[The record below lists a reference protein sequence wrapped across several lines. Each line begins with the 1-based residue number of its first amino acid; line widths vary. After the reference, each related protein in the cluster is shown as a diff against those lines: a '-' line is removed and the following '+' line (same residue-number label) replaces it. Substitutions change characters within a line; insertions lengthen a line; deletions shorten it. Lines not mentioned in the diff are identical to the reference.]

1 MGLLA
6 SLISVV
12 TLIFTRKYMN
22 DTPGKKIAHIFLL
35 VLLAAFCGHLF
46 VIFSP
51 KKARNLA
58 RKQSIIFKRKHTYI
72 MTYLY
77 IMSFGSFIGYSGSF
91 PMLIKQLFG
100 YLNECTGTDG
110 TMDMT
115 TYTNMADCTAAGGV
129 WEVNGNTSNPNAP
142 NGAAV
147 AWLGA
152 FVGSV
157 IRPFGGWL
165 ADKYGGAK
173 MTQLAIL
180 WTTAAA
186 FGLGGIV
193 QVLDSIADPTRYYGV
208 FVFLFICLF
217 TGTGF
222 MNGTTF
228 RTIGVLFPPEEKGP
242 VLGWSSAIACYGAFV
257 MPTMFGIAAKE
268 SHHHQLIFYGLGG
281 YYVTCLI
288 LNYWYY
294 LRRGCEKPGV

>member
-1 MGLLA
+1 MGFLA
-6 SLISVV
+6 SFISII
-12 TLIFTRKYMN
+12 TFIFTRKHMN
-22 DTPGKKIAHIFLL
+22 TTAGEKIAHVFLL

-51 KKARNLA
+51 KKARQLA
-58 RKQSIIFKRKHTYI
+58 MKQTIIFKRKHTYI

-91 PMLIKQLFG
+91 PMLIVRLFG
-100 YLNECTGTDG
+100 YLNECVGIDG
-110 TMDMT
+110 AMNMT
-115 TYTNMADCTAAGGV
+115 TYTNMAECTAAGGT
-129 WEVNGNTSNPNAP
+129 WEDNGNNPNPHAP

-152 FVGSV
+152 FVGSL
-157 IRPFGGWL
+157 IRPFGGWT

-173 MTQLAIL
+173 MTQAAIL

-186 FGLGGIV
+186 FGQGAIV
-193 QVLDSIADPTRYYGV
+193 QICDSIADPTKYYGV

-217 TGTGF
+217 IGTGF

-242 VLGWSSAIACYGAFV
+242 VLGWSSAIASYGAFV
-257 MPTMFGIAAKE
+257 MPTLFGVATKE

-281 YYVTCLI
+281 FYLTCLI

-294 LRRGCEKPGV
+294 LRRGCERPGV